1 MPKHTTFDTKSLDLS
16 SSMEEFIVGLIKET
30 METLMK
36 EELTNVLQ
44 YEKYSYDGRATGN
57 SRNGFYQR
65 HY

>member
-36 EELTNVLQ
+36 EELT
-44 YEKYSYDGRATGN
+44 
-57 SRNGFYQR
+57 
-65 HY
+65 